1 LRKFRANNIAIFL
14 KPAAA
19 KNAADF
25 FGLIK
30 KLTMEISQ
38 YRFQT
43 MKAHKI
49 IYFLAAFLISASAF
63 ADVLVLSAPKVS
75 AAKTRAAAVQASPL
89 EAPYELRA
97 QNIEV
102 FKDAVLALKNFENE
116 KDLPTIRL
124 SLFDDASFDIK
135 ITKLKTN
142 SFGVFSASG
151 KIDGSPNSYAI
162 ITVLKNG
169 LLTANI
175 YDAEK
180 NYNYKIV
187 CDSANSA
194 QTAIESDVA
203 KMPNLPCKVAIPK
216 QGGAK

>member
-1 LRKFRANNIAIFL
+1 
-14 KPAAA
+14 
-19 KNAADF
+19 
-25 FGLIK
+25 
-30 KLTMEISQ
+30 
-38 YRFQT
+38 

-49 IYFLAAFLISASAF
+49 IYFFAAFLICLPAF
-63 ADVLVLSAPKVS
+63 ADVLVLSAPKAP
-75 AAKTRAAAVQASPL
+75 AAKTRAAALQTSPL
-89 EAPYELRA
+89 EAAYELRA

-102 FKDAVLALKNFENE
+102 FKEAVLALKNLENE
-116 KDLPTIRL
+116 KDLPTVRL

-142 SFGVFSASG
+142 SLGVFSASG
-151 KIDGSPNSYAI
+151 KIEDSPDSYAI
-162 ITVLKNG
+162 ITVLKDG
-169 LLTANI
+169 KLAANI

-187 CDSANSA
+187 CGAEGNA

-216 QGGAK
+216 EGGAK